1 MPQYT
6 HKNTHRT
13 THTHTVKT
21 QCMCRV
27 FSLQL
32 LHFSRTEVWPPQ
44 AGGQVRLI
52 FGHEEL
58 FFLFFFSFIRSFI
71 LSSFRFSL
79 FHSFYFLFFLSSFH
93 LFSFFLSFLLSL
105 IFYLFPLFIILPS
118 LLPTVIPGFLP
129 ALFSSSSWSIM
140 TLLGQPV
147 PDWPVLSQ
155 CAQVRVT

>member
-1 MPQYT
+1 MFGVYPAPGEMPGAIPVLLLPLWEHSADAVAHCTCAVRRLPQSLHPQT
-6 HKNTHRT
+6 QCLNILTKTHRT
-13 THTHTVKT
+13 THTHAVKT

-79 FHSFYFLFFLSSFH
+79 FHSFYFLIFLSFVHPFIYFLSF
-93 LFSFFLSFLLSL
+93 FRSFFL
-105 IFYLFPLFIILPS
+105 
-118 LLPTVIPGFLP
+118 
-129 ALFSSSSWSIM
+129 
-140 TLLGQPV
+140 
-147 PDWPVLSQ
+147 
-155 CAQVRVT
+155 